1 MERPPETQL
10 DTLCSA
16 APQASLKS
24 AGPTTRWQLLLAAF
38 RSALGAPDYRAY
50 AAHRAAHHPGQTL
63 LSPREFFRERQA
75 AKYRRG
81 SSRCC

>member
-1 MERPPETQL
+1 M
-10 DTLCSA
+10 
-16 APQASLKS
+16 
-24 AGPTTRWQLLLAAF
+24 TRWQLLLAAF

-50 AAHRAAHHPGQTL
+50 AAHCAAHHPDQTL